1 MSDKNVSDFVYY
13 HTGKDGK
20 RTRYAPGTPLP
31 ADAVKNIHPDL
42 LRKATA
48 KELKAAD
55 ASAQEAEPEL
65 TPPPPDSGDVDE
77 SQK

>member
-13 HTGKDGK
+13 HTSKDGK

-31 ADAVKNIHPDL
+31 ADAVKQIHPDL

-55 ASAQEAEPEL
+55 ASQEAEPEL
-65 TPPPPDSGDVDE
+65 TPPPDSGDVDK

>member
-1 MSDKNVSDFVYY
+1 MSDKQVMDFVYY

-31 ADAVKNIHPDL
+31 ADVAKGIHPDL

-48 KELKAAD
+48 KELKAQD
-55 ASAQEAEPEL
+55 AAEAAPEMA
-65 TPPPPDSGDVDE
+65 PPDSGDVDKG
-77 SQK
+77 QK